1 LINHCFSFVQTG
13 EITKFICFI
22 FYYFQEETYLNVYFS
37 VSTLDKRVGTGIEGL
52 DGLLQGGYPQG
63 SVILVAGTPGTG
75 KTIVCFQY
83 INEGIKNGEKCLYLT
98 SDERIANLV
107 NQAKK
112 FGFDFDAAM
121 KSDMLKF
128 LYLDLEKRT
137 VHKEMEEEIRMGKYS
152 RVVLDSL
159 TPLSEMPVWVVNR
172 GSEILPPEHSAM
184 GTTVPIDSIQATRM
198 HVRRLLCILEEDES
212 TALVTSE
219 INEGSRNLSRDSVS
233 EFLVDGI
240 LVLDLDPSMDRR
252 KLTVRKMRGT
262 KHTLKP
268 RDIEINSKGGIRI
281 L

>member
-1 LINHCFSFVQTG
+1 MENYGIEYHTSI
-13 EITKFICFI
+13 E
-22 FYYFQEETYLNVYFS
+22 
-37 VSTLDKRVGTGIEGL
+37 DKRVGTGIEGL
-52 DGLLQGGYPQG
+52 DELLQGGYPKG
-63 SVILVAGTPGTG
+63 CVTLVAGTPGTG

-83 INEGIKNGEKCLYLT
+83 INIGIKNKEKCLFLT
-98 SDERIANLV
+98 SDERVDNLIG
-107 NQAKK
+107 QAKK
-112 FGFDFDAAM
+112 FGFDFDGAV
-121 KSDMLKF
+121 KGGQLKF
-128 LYLDLEKRT
+128 LYLDLEKHT
-137 VHKEMEEEIRMGKYS
+137 IHKEMENEIRMGKYS

-172 GSEILPPEHSAM
+172 GSEIIPAGDSVAN
-184 GTTVPIDSIQATRM
+184 TPIPLDSIQATRM
-198 HVRRLLCILEEDES
+198 HVRRLLRILEEDEC

-219 INEGSRNLSRDSVS
+219 IAEGSRNLSRDSVS

-240 LVLDLDPSMDRR
+240 LVLDLDASMDRR

>member
-1 LINHCFSFVQTG
+1 MEKLG
-13 EITKFICFI
+13 MD
-22 FYYFQEETYLNVYFS
+22 YNVS
-37 VSTLDKRVGTGIEGL
+37 MLDKRVSTGIEGL

-75 KTIVCFQY
+75 KTIICFQY
-83 INEGIKNGEKCLYLT
+83 INAGIKNGEKCLYLT
-98 SDERIANLV
+98 SDERISNLI

-112 FGFDFDAAM
+112 FGFDLDAAM
-121 KSDMLKF
+121 QSGLLKF
-128 LYLDLEKRT
+128 LFLDLEKRT
-137 VHKEMEEEIRMGKYS
+137 VHREMEEEIRLGKYS
-152 RVVLDSL
+152 RVILDSL

-172 GSEILPPEHSAM
+172 GSEILPPDHSAM
-184 GTTVPIDSIQATRM
+184 GTPVPIDSIQATRM
-198 HVRRLLCILEEDES
+198 HVRRLLVILEEDSS

-219 INEGSRNLSRDSVS
+219 VNEGSRNLSRDSVS

>member
-1 LINHCFSFVQTG
+1 M
-13 EITKFICFI
+13 EKFGMD
-22 FYYFQEETYLNVYFS
+22 YH
-37 VSTLDKRVGTGIEGL
+37 VSTEDKRVGTGIEGL

-63 SVILVAGTPGTG
+63 SVTLVAGTPGTG

-83 INEGIKNGEKCLYLT
+83 INAGIKNGEKCLFLT
-98 SDERIANLV
+98 SDERIYNLV
-107 NQAKK
+107 SQAKK

-121 KSDMLKF
+121 QSGQLKF
-128 LYLDLEKRT
+128 MYLDLEKRT
-137 VHKEMEEEIRMGKYS
+137 VHKEMEAEIRIGKYS

-159 TPLSEMPVWVVNR
+159 TPLSEMPVWVVSR
-172 GSEILPPEHSAM
+172 GSEIIPPED
-184 GTTVPIDSIQATRM
+184 TVVNAPLPLDSIQATRM
-198 HVRRLLCILEEDES
+198 HVRRILRILEEDDC

-219 INEGSRNLSRDSVS
+219 ITEGSRNLSRDSVS

-268 RDIEINSKGGIRI
+268 RDIEINSKGGIRV

>member
-1 LINHCFSFVQTG
+1 M
-13 EITKFICFI
+13 EKFGMD
-22 FYYFQEETYLNVYFS
+22 YH
-37 VSTLDKRVGTGIEGL
+37 VSTEDKRVGTGIEGL

-63 SVILVAGTPGTG
+63 SVTLVAGTPGTG

-83 INEGIKNGEKCLYLT
+83 INAGINIGEKCLFLT
-98 SDERIANLV
+98 SDERIYNLV
-107 NQAKK
+107 SQAKK

-121 KSDMLKF
+121 QSGQLKF

-137 VHKEMEEEIRMGKYS
+137 VHKQMEEEIRIGKYS

-172 GSEILPPEHSAM
+172 GSEIIPPEDSVVNA
-184 GTTVPIDSIQATRM
+184 PLPLDSIQATRM
-198 HVRRLLCILEEDES
+198 HVRRLLRILEEDDC

-219 INEGSRNLSRDSVS
+219 ITEGSRNLSRDSVS

-240 LVLDLDPSMDRR
+240 LVFDLDPSMDRR

-268 RDIEINSKGGIRI
+268 RDIEINSKGGVRV

>member
-1 LINHCFSFVQTG
+1 M
-13 EITKFICFI
+13 EKFGMD
-22 FYYFQEETYLNVYFS
+22 YH
-37 VSTLDKRVGTGIEGL
+37 VSTEDKRVGTGIEGL

-63 SVILVAGTPGTG
+63 SVSLVAGTPGTG

-83 INEGIKNGEKCLYLT
+83 INVGIKNGEKCLFLT
-98 SDERIANLV
+98 SDERIYNLV
-107 NQAKK
+107 SQAKK

-121 KSDMLKF
+121 QSGQLKF
-128 LYLDLEKRT
+128 MYLDLEKRT
-137 VHKEMEEEIRMGKYS
+137 VHKEMEAEIRLGKYS

-159 TPLSEMPVWVVNR
+159 TPLSEMPVWVVSR
-172 GSEILPPEHSAM
+172 GSEIIPPEDTVMSAPI
-184 GTTVPIDSIQATRM
+184 PIDSIQATRM
-198 HVRRLLCILEEDES
+198 HVRRILRILEEDDC

-252 KLTVRKMRGT
+252 KITVRKMRGT

-268 RDIEINSKGGIRI
+268 RDIEINSKGGIRV

>member
-1 LINHCFSFVQTG
+1 M
-13 EITKFICFI
+13 EKFGMD
-22 FYYFQEETYLNVYFS
+22 YH
-37 VSTLDKRVGTGIEGL
+37 VSTEDTRVGTGIEGL

-63 SVILVAGTPGTG
+63 SVSLVAGTPGTG

-83 INEGIKNGEKCLYLT
+83 INAGIKNGEKCLFLT
-98 SDERIANLV
+98 SDERIYNLV
-107 NQAKK
+107 SQAKK
-112 FGFDFDAAM
+112 FGFDFNAAM
-121 KSDMLKF
+121 QSGLLKF
-128 LYLDLEKRT
+128 MYLDLEKRT
-137 VHKEMEEEIRMGKYS
+137 VHKEMEAEIRIGKYS

-159 TPLSEMPVWVVNR
+159 TPLSEMPVWVVSR
-172 GSEILPPEHSAM
+172 GSEIIPPED
-184 GTTVPIDSIQATRM
+184 TVVNAPLPLDSIQATRM
-198 HVRRLLCILEEDES
+198 HVRRILRILEEDDC

-252 KLTVRKMRGT
+252 KITVRKMRGT

-268 RDIEINSKGGIRI
+268 RDIEINSKGGIRV

>member
-1 LINHCFSFVQTG
+1 M
-13 EITKFICFI
+13 EKFGM
-22 FYYFQEETYLNVYFS
+22 ELH
-37 VSTLDKRVGTGIEGL
+37 VSTEDKRVGTGIEGL

-63 SVILVAGTPGTG
+63 SVTLVAGTPGTG

-83 INEGIKNGEKCLYLT
+83 INAGVKNGEKCLFLT
-98 SDERIANLV
+98 SDERIYNLV
-107 NQAKK
+107 SQAKK

-121 KSDMLKF
+121 QSGQLKF
-128 LYLDLEKRT
+128 MYLDLEKRT
-137 VHKEMEEEIRMGKYS
+137 VHKEMEAEIRIGKYS

-159 TPLSEMPVWVVNR
+159 TPLSEMPVWMVSR
-172 GSEILPPEHSAM
+172 GSEIIPPEDTVMSAPI
-184 GTTVPIDSIQATRM
+184 PIDSIQATRM
-198 HVRRLLCILEEDES
+198 HVRRLLRILEEDDC

-219 INEGSRNLSRDSVS
+219 ITEGSRNLSRDSVS

-268 RDIEINSKGGIRI
+268 RDIEINSKGGIRV

>member
-1 LINHCFSFVQTG
+1 M
-13 EITKFICFI
+13 EKFGMD
-22 FYYFQEETYLNVYFS
+22 YH
-37 VSTLDKRVGTGIEGL
+37 VSTEDKRVGTGIEGL

-63 SVILVAGTPGTG
+63 SVTLVAGTPGTG

-83 INEGIKNGEKCLYLT
+83 INAGIKNGEKCLFLT
-98 SDERIANLV
+98 SDERIYNLV
-107 NQAKK
+107 SQAKK

-121 KSDMLKF
+121 QSSQLKF
-128 LYLDLEKRT
+128 MYLDLEKRT
-137 VHKEMEEEIRMGKYS
+137 VHKEMEAEIRIGKYS

-159 TPLSEMPVWVVNR
+159 TPLSEMPVWVVSR
-172 GSEILPPEHSAM
+172 GSEIIPPED
-184 GTTVPIDSIQATRM
+184 TVVNAPLPLDSIQATRM
-198 HVRRLLCILEEDES
+198 HVRRILRILEEDDC

-219 INEGSRNLSRDSVS
+219 ITEGSRNLSRDSVS

-268 RDIEINSKGGIRI
+268 RDIEINSKGGIRV

>member
-1 LINHCFSFVQTG
+1 MEKIGMDYH
-13 EITKFICFI
+13 ITT
-22 FYYFQEETYLNVYFS
+22 E
-37 VSTLDKRVGTGIEGL
+37 DKRVGTGIEGL
-52 DGLLQGGYPQG
+52 DGLLQGGYPKG
-63 SVILVAGTPGTG
+63 SVTLVAGTPGTG

-83 INEGIKNGEKCLYLT
+83 INAGIKNGEKCLFLT
-98 SDERIANLV
+98 SDERINNLV

-112 FGFDFDAAM
+112 FGFDFDAAIQNGQ
-121 KSDMLKF
+121 LKF
-128 LYLDLEKRT
+128 MYLDLEKHT
-137 VHKEMEEEIRMGKYS
+137 IHKEMESEIRIGKYS

-172 GSEILPPEHSAM
+172 GSEIIPPED
-184 GTTVPIDSIQATRM
+184 TVGNAPVPLDSIQATRM
-198 HVRRLLCILEEDES
+198 HVRRILRILEEDES

-219 INEGSRNLSRDSVS
+219 IAEGSRNLSRDSVS

-268 RDIEINSKGGIRI
+268 RDIEIHSTDGIRI

>member
-1 LINHCFSFVQTG
+1 M
-13 EITKFICFI
+13 EKFGMD
-22 FYYFQEETYLNVYFS
+22 YH
-37 VSTLDKRVGTGIEGL
+37 VSTEDKRVGTGIEGL

-63 SVILVAGTPGTG
+63 SVTLVAGTPGTG
-75 KTIVCFQY
+75 KTIICFQY
-83 INEGIKNGEKCLYLT
+83 INAGINNGEKCLFLT
-98 SDERIANLV
+98 SDERIYNLV
-107 NQAKK
+107 SQAKK

-121 KSDMLKF
+121 QSGQLKF

-137 VHKEMEEEIRMGKYS
+137 VHKEMEEEIRLGKYS

-172 GSEILPPEHSAM
+172 GSEIIPPED
-184 GTTVPIDSIQATRM
+184 TVVNAPLPLDSIQATRM
-198 HVRRLLCILEEDES
+198 HVRRLLRILEEDDC

-219 INEGSRNLSRDSVS
+219 ITEGSRNLSRDSVS

-240 LVLDLDPSMDRR
+240 LVFDLDPSMDRR

-268 RDIEINSKGGIRI
+268 RDIEINSKGGIRV

>member
-1 LINHCFSFVQTG
+1 MEKLGLDYH
-13 EITKFICFI
+13 ITT
-22 FYYFQEETYLNVYFS
+22 E
-37 VSTLDKRVGTGIEGL
+37 DKRTSTGIEGL

-63 SVILVAGTPGTG
+63 SVTLVAGTPGTG

-83 INEGIKNGEKCLYLT
+83 INAGIKNGEKCLFLT
-98 SDERIANLV
+98 SDERIKNLV
-107 NQAKK
+107 DQANK
-112 FGFDFDAAM
+112 FGFDFNGAL
-121 KSDMLKF
+121 KSGQLKF
-128 LYLDLEKRT
+128 MYLDLEKHT
-137 VHKEMEEEIRMGKYS
+137 IHKEMESEIRIGKYS

-172 GSEILPPEHSAM
+172 GSEIIPPED
-184 GTTVPIDSIQATRM
+184 TVANAPVPLDSIQATRM
-198 HVRRLLCILEEDES
+198 HVRRILRILEEDDC

-268 RDIEINSKGGIRI
+268 RDIEIRSKDGIRV

>member
-1 LINHCFSFVQTG
+1 MEKIGMDYH
-13 EITKFICFI
+13 ITT
-22 FYYFQEETYLNVYFS
+22 E
-37 VSTLDKRVGTGIEGL
+37 DRRVGTGIEGL
-52 DGLLQGGYPQG
+52 DGVIQGGYPQG
-63 SVILVAGTPGTG
+63 SVTLVAGTPGTG

-83 INEGIKNGEKCLYLT
+83 INAGIKNGEKCLFLT
-98 SDERIANLV
+98 SDERINNLV

-112 FGFDFDAAM
+112 FGFDFDAAIQNGQ
-121 KSDMLKF
+121 LKF
-128 LYLDLEKRT
+128 MYLDLEKHT
-137 VHKEMEEEIRMGKYS
+137 IHKEMESEIRIGKYS

-172 GSEILPPEHSAM
+172 GSEIIPPEN
-184 GTTVPIDSIQATRM
+184 TVGNAPVPLDSIQATRM
-198 HVRRLLCILEEDES
+198 HVRRILRILEEDES

-219 INEGSRNLSRDSVS
+219 IAEGSRNLSRDSVS

-268 RDIEINSKGGIRI
+268 RDIEIRSTDGIRI

>member
-1 LINHCFSFVQTG
+1 MELH
-13 EITKFICFI
+13 
-22 FYYFQEETYLNVYFS
+22 
-37 VSTLDKRVGTGIEGL
+37 VSTEDKRVGTGIEGL

-63 SVILVAGTPGTG
+63 SVTLVAGTPGTG

-83 INEGIKNGEKCLYLT
+83 INAGVKNGEKCLFLT
-98 SDERIANLV
+98 SDERIYNLV
-107 NQAKK
+107 SQAKK

-121 KSDMLKF
+121 QSGQLKF
-128 LYLDLEKRT
+128 MYLDLEKRT
-137 VHKEMEEEIRMGKYS
+137 VHKEMEAEIRIGKYS

-159 TPLSEMPVWVVNR
+159 TPLSEMPVWVVSR
-172 GSEILPPEHSAM
+172 GSEIIPPEDTVMSAPI
-184 GTTVPIDSIQATRM
+184 PIDSIQATRM
-198 HVRRLLCILEEDES
+198 HVRRLLRILEEDDC

-219 INEGSRNLSRDSVS
+219 ITEGSRNLSRDSVS

-268 RDIEINSKGGIRI
+268 RDIEINSKGGIRV

>member
-1 LINHCFSFVQTG
+1 M
-13 EITKFICFI
+13 EKFGMD
-22 FYYFQEETYLNVYFS
+22 YQ
-37 VSTLDKRVGTGIEGL
+37 VSTEDKRVGTGIEGL

-63 SVILVAGTPGTG
+63 SVTLVAGTPGSG

-83 INEGIKNGEKCLYLT
+83 INAGIKNGEKCLFLT
-98 SDERIANLV
+98 SDERINNLV
-107 NQAKK
+107 SQAKK

-121 KSDMLKF
+121 QSGQLKF
-128 LYLDLEKRT
+128 MYLDLEKRT
-137 VHKEMEEEIRMGKYS
+137 VHKEIEAEIRIGKYS

-172 GSEILPPEHSAM
+172 GSEIIPPED
-184 GTTVPIDSIQATRM
+184 TVVNAPLPLDSIQATRM
-198 HVRRLLCILEEDES
+198 HVRRILRILEEDDC

-219 INEGSRNLSRDSVS
+219 ITEGSRNLSRDSIS

-252 KLTVRKMRGT
+252 KLTVRKMRET

-268 RDIEINSKGGIRI
+268 RDIEINSKGGIRV